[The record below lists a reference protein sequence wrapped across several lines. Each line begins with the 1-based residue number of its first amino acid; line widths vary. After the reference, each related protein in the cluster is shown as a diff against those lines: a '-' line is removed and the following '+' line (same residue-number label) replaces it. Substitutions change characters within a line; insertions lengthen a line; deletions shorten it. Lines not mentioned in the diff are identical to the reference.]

1 MRTLNKTEQ
10 MYSVKKVCKVKV
22 LKRGQSWRR
31 LWSLFGFDQAFLHQ
45 AAVELLDVGVHA
57 LPVRLFHPDQVIS
70 IEQGGAARQPPAD
83 RTDKWLQTNNST
95 ELGGHLVL
103 NAPLEL
109 VPAEMRQLLHIRDE
123 RSLCGAEGQL
133 EVVPGL
139 GGVEGG
145 VLEGVREEA
154 VHQGTEGY
162 PVFPT

>member
-1 MRTLNKTEQ
+1 MYTHFQSGSFIRTK
-10 MYSVKKVCKVKV
+10 SSASS
-22 LKRGQSWRR
+22 RGGQPASR
-31 LWSLFGFDQAFLHQ
+31 LQ
-45 AAVELLDVGVHA
+45 
-57 LPVRLFHPDQVIS
+57 
-70 IEQGGAARQPPAD
+70 
-83 RTDKWLQTNNST
+83 TDKPLQTNNST

-109 VPAEMRQLLHIRDE
+109 VPAGMRLSLHIRGE

-145 VLEGVREEA
+145 VLEGVREET

-162 PVFPT
+162 PIFPTRREVLDVHLLFER